1 MKKYLL
7 SAILVLAGA
16 GMLVYQNFFSG
27 SINDLEVKIIN
38 TPLVMPAAYKV
49 YGNPEAANGRYYLFK
64 MMLTNTGTRPIK
76 NVKASYEIPKFIDQT
91 ELDKISVIN
100 PGQSVVVTCYPQFK
114 DDIVSKTTSSKE
126 RAKITIASA
135 GGEKEEEFAFEIRG
149 RNEFVYTCINTDEIR
164 SYKDMYDNDPLTAC
178 FITPEDPII
187 KYYTQQIQ
195 QKVLKGE
202 TASVTNDPKEAVR
215 FLLGVYQATNL
226 SGMVYSGTSGVPS
239 KLDDV
244 QSIIQSVRLPRE
256 VVTGN
261 TGLCIELSILYASVL
276 MNAGLDPI
284 IYLIPGHAYPGIKY
298 QGQYYA
304 IEATAINGDG
314 LGGRGTAEQAFEKGM
329 KQLNDFIKAAQMGDE
344 RYSIIDVRELNA
356 QQIKPMELKDD
367 QFLREKVEKIATA
380 WESGALPA
388 NAGGNLVATNNTGNN
403 SDGGGTAPPPNPD
416 GGGNGGGGNSNM
428 LAYNGV
434 VSFNYPRGWQG
445 MRTPNPGLPQM
456 VYAFVSPDQ
465 QGYLQVY
472 SVPGASSGNQAMQMI
487 QQQLYSQG
495 QEVQYQQA
503 GSSGNFQMFQGMT
516 NSEYGQLPWQGYFKR
531 TSNGMAGLVV
541 ASQSGTHNGV
551 FQQVLSTLR

>member
-1 MKKYLL
+1 MKKYAL
-7 SAILVLAGA
+7 SIILVVAGA
-16 GMLVYQNFFSG
+16 AMLAYQNFFSG
-27 SINDLEVKIIN
+27 SINDLDVKIIN

-49 YGNPEAANGRYYLFK
+49 YGNPEAASGRYYLFK
-64 MMLTNTGTRPIK
+64 MLLTNNGSRPIK
-76 NVKASYEIPKFIDQT
+76 NVIASYEIPKFIEQT

-100 PGQSVVVTCYPQFK
+100 PGQSVVITCYPQFK
-114 DDIVSKTTSSKE
+114 DDIVTKTTASKE

-135 GGEKEEEFAFEIRG
+135 GGDKEEEFAFEIKG
-149 RNEFVYTCINTDEIR
+149 RNEFVYTCINADEIR
-164 SYKDMYDNDPLTAC
+164 SYKDMFDNDPLTAC

-202 TASVTNDPKEAVR
+202 TAAVTNDPKEAVR

-244 QSIIQSVRLPRE
+244 QSLIQSVRLPRE

-284 IYLIPGHAYPGIKY
+284 IYLIPGHAYPGIKF

-304 IEATAINGDG
+304 IEATAINGEG

-329 KQLNDFIKAAQMGDE
+329 KNLDEFIKAAQMGDE
-344 RYSIIDVRELNA
+344 RFSIIDVRELNA
-356 QQIKPMELKDD
+356 QQIRPMELKDD
-367 QFLREKVEKIATA
+367 QFMREKVEKIAAA

-388 NAGGNLVATNNTGNN
+388 NAGGNFVATNNTGDNN
-403 SDGGGTAPPPNPD
+403 
-416 GGGNGGGGNSNM
+416 GGGNGGSSSNM

-434 VSFNYPRGWQG
+434 VSFNYPRGWRG
-445 MRTPNPGLPQM
+445 MPNPNPGLPQM
-456 VYAFVSPDQ
+456 IYAFVSPDQ

-472 SVPGASSGNQAMQMI
+472 SVPGAANGNQALQMI
-487 QQQLYSQG
+487 QQQLYAQG
-495 QEVQYQQA
+495 QEVQFQNA
-503 GSSGNFQMFQGMT
+503 GNNGNFQMFQGMT
-516 NSEYGQLPWQGYFKR
+516 TSEYGQLPWQGYFKKG
-531 TSNGMAGLVV
+531 SSGMVGLVV
-541 ASQSGTHNGV
+541 ASQSGGHNGV